1 MQENNARMLEYYDA
15 VATLA
20 DIPDLHAAR
29 RPERTALIFDD
40 RRTSYG
46 ELAAWSDQVANGL
59 IALGL
64 EPGARVALLGYDSE
78 KSYELLF
85 GCAKAGLVMVTI
97 NWRLEAGE
105 VAYIVQDSDADVMF
119 VSPEQ
124 VATVES
130 LLPACSR
137 LKTVIVLS
145 GPPGPHIAY
154 DEWRDGQA
162 TGRPALDIDPAQ
174 PVVQVYTSGTSGRP
188 KGVVVAHRCFLD
200 LVREVVRAGDELV
213 DWKDGDVSLV
223 ALPTFHIGGL
233 WWGVHGLLNGVQ
245 NIILRTFNPA
255 LALEC
260 IQKYRTTKLAF
271 VPAMIRF
278 MLSEPASQET
288 DFSSV
293 EVVLYG
299 GSPMPRP
306 ILEKAVALFKCRF
319 VQNYGLSE
327 TANMAI
333 YMSWTEHRDMSNPK
347 LKAAGKP
354 LRGVSVRIVDD
365 DGRDLPPGQP
375 GQIVF
380 KTPSAMLE
388 YWKLPQETAKTL
400 VDGWL
405 YTGDAGYLDEDG
417 FVYVTDRI
425 KDVIISAGENI
436 YPAEIERVLA
446 EHPDIDDVA
455 VVAAPD
461 DRWGEVPIAYIVK
474 RPGAALTKG
483 DVLGYA
489 RKNIAAFKM
498 PRTVEFIDKL
508 PRNPGGKILKRVLR
522 EPHWA
527 GREKRV
533 N

>member
-1 MQENNARMLEYYDA
+1 MLEYYDA

-20 DIPDLHAAR
+20 DIPDLHADR
-29 RPERTALIFDD
+29 RPEQPALIFDG
-40 RRTSYG
+40 RPTSYRD
-46 ELAAWSDQVANGL
+46 LATRSNQVANGL

-85 GCAKAGLVMVTI
+85 GCAKAGLVMVSI

-105 VAYIVQDSDADVMF
+105 VSYILQDSDAEVLF

-124 VATVES
+124 ASAIEAF
-130 LLPACSR
+130 LPACSR
-137 LKTVIVLS
+137 LKTVIALS
-145 GPPGPHIAY
+145 GPAGSHVAY
-154 DEWRDGQA
+154 DAWRDRQA
-162 TGRPALDIDPAQ
+162 TDRPPLRIDPSQ

-200 LVREVVRAGDELV
+200 LVREIVRAGDELV

-233 WWGVHGLLNGVQ
+233 WWAVHGLLNGAQ
-245 NIILRTFNPA
+245 NIVLRTFNPA

-278 MLSEPASQET
+278 MLSEPASRET

-306 ILEKAVALFKCRF
+306 ILEKAVALFKCPF

-333 YMSWTEHRDMSNPK
+333 YMSASEHRDLSNPR

-365 DGRDLPPGQP
+365 KGRDLPPGKP
-375 GQIVF
+375 GEIVF
-380 KTPSAMLE
+380 KTPTVMLE
-388 YWKLPQETAKTL
+388 YWKLPKETAKTL

-405 YTGDAGYLDEDG
+405 HTGDAGYLDEDG

-446 EHPDIDDVA
+446 EHPDIDDIA

-461 DRWGEVPIAYIVK
+461 DRWGEVPIAYVVR
-474 RPGAALTKG
+474 RPGSTLTKG

-489 RKNIAAFKM
+489 RKKIAAFKM